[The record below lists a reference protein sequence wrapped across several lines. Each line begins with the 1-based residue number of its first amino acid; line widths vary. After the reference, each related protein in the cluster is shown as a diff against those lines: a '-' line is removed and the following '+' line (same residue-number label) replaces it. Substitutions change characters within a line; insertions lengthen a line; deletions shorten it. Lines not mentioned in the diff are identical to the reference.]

1 MFKPAVTPAEGRKKM
16 DRRYENKKFANIG
29 DRVIFDYDCGLHG
42 DYLLEAVVTGFGKGF
57 DFFSGR
63 TDCLTTNVIV
73 TDCYND
79 AGAYEHEEFELFN
92 DEFINLDEM
101 LGVWL

>member
-1 MFKPAVTPAEGRKKM
+1 MPAVTAGRRERTMLK
-16 DRRYENKKFANIG
+16 RYENKRFAEVG
-29 DRVIFDYDCGLHG
+29 DRVIFDCDCGLQG

-79 AGAYEHEEFELFN
+79 AGAFEHEEFRLFN